1 MGSSNNTTTTR
12 SGSKAVN
19 STVDK
24 LAAGLGNAY
33 SPGKSLYQAPS
44 TNTSQ
49 GWQASLTAANNPAYS
64 SGLAGAMSSFGNRA
78 AGNELGMQDPGYA
91 TLRAKLENDVMRS
104 TNTAFNQSGLFGSD
118 SNQKAAASGLADSL
132 GALDY
137 QQYSNSLDRQ
147 SSAAAMLPQ
156 LFSAGQLPASIQ
168 QSVGAAQD
176 ADAAAKAAGPTDYLG
191 KLTGILGG
199 NAAAAGTTTNS
210 QTPLW
215 KLLLGAGATVAGAQ

>member
-1 MGSSNNTTTTR
+1 MASESTNTTTTR

-24 LAAGLGNAY
+24 LAAGLGNSY
-33 SPGKSLYQAPS
+33 TQGQSLYQAPS
-44 TNTSQ
+44 TNTTQ
-49 GWQASLTAANNPAYS
+49 GWQASLNAANNNDYS
-64 SGLAGAMSSFGNRA
+64 QGLAGAMSSFGNRA

-91 TLRAKLENDVMRS
+91 ALRAKLENDVLKS
-104 TNTAFNQSGLFGSD
+104 TNTSFNQSGLFGSD

-168 QSVGAAQD
+168 QSIGAAQD

-191 KLTGILGG
+191 KLSSIMAGQAG
-199 NAAAAGTTTNS
+199 AAGTTTS
-210 QTPLW
+210 QPSTPLW
-215 KLLLGAGATVAGAQ
+215 QSLLSLGISAL

>member
-1 MGSSNNTTTTR
+1 MGSSTNTTTTK
-12 SGSKAVN
+12 SSSKALN

-24 LAAGLGNAY
+24 LAAGLGAEY

-44 TNTSQ
+44 ANTTQ
-49 GWQASLTAANNPAYS
+49 GWQASLNAANNPAFS
-64 SGLAGAMSSFGNRA
+64 QGLAGAMSSFGNRA

-137 QQYSNSLDRQ
+137 QQYGNSLDRQ

-191 KLTGILGG
+191 KLTSIMAGQSG
-199 NAAAAGTTTNS
+199 AAGSTTS
-210 QTPLW
+210 QPSTPLW
-215 KLLLGAGATVAGAQ
+215 QTLLGLGVSAL